1 MDANLVIRIIVLV
14 AVLVNQFLV
23 ATGKNP
29 LPFADETI
37 YELASVIVT
46 VAVAVWNAWKN
57 NNFTSE
63 AKVTQKILNA
73 LKKGQTTIEAVESL
87 LNGSTDTT
95 GSEE

>member
-37 YELASVIVT
+37 YELASVVVT
-46 VAVAVWNAWKN
+46 VVVTMYNAWKN
-57 NNFTSE
+57 NNVTAF
-63 AKVTQKILNA
+63 AQVAQKVLDA
-73 LKKGQTTIEAVESL
+73 LKKGQITIKAVEEL
-87 LNGSTDTT
+87 LNRSTNTT
-95 GSEE
+95 ESEE